1 MTKEMWWDLWEQQG
15 GKDPVTLQ
23 SLDAKT
29 CHVDHCHRTG
39 QIRGLLNGSTNR
51 GLGFLGDSE
60 ENLKRAIDY
69 LAGTPILSS
78 DSEDHDSESSLPSGH
93 PDESQGQSEDAG

>member
-15 GKDPVTLQ
+15 GKDPVTLRN
-23 SLDAKT
+23 LDAKT

-51 GLGFLGDSE
+51 GLGFLGDSV
-60 ENLKRAIDY
+60 ENLQRAIDY
-69 LAGTPILSS
+69 LAEPPV
-78 DSEDHDSESSLPSGH
+78 LPSSPEGH
-93 PDESQGQSEDAG
+93 ADEPSVPPGCPDESEGQPPDAG